1 MSLFAMSVSLEDCV
15 IQLTNTVPRRCEFC
29 NCHLCEVH
37 TGEINPTLILFSS
50 ESCFHLRG
58 YVKGAENLFLGHKA
72 PVHNVTVC
80 VLCCECNY
88 DYWAHFLSCDH
99 KFTPICYTHFIIFSP
114 V

>member
-1 MSLFAMSVSLEDCV
+1 MSLFAMSVSLEECV
-15 IQLTNTVPRRCEFC
+15 IQLTNTVPTRCELC

-58 YVKGAENLFLGHKA
+58 YVNGAENLFLGHKA
-72 PVHNVTVC
+72 PVHDVIVC

-88 DYWAHFLSCDH
+88 DY
-99 KFTPICYTHFIIFSP
+99 
-114 V
+114 